1 MAAWLRRKVPSTW
14 EDSGPDW
21 TVWGKSPCVP
31 FARHCPLSDV
41 LGWRVRK
48 QTQQLLKILGTR
60 GLLSLHYQCTIVL
73 GLQEKSKTYFEYLL
87 CGRSLS
93 YSEFSSDPCL
103 DICSFQKVSS
113 ASNTPYQSAKAV
125 LMLT

>member
-1 MAAWLRRKVPSTW
+1 MEANPATPKNPGYT
-14 EDSGPDW
+14 
-21 TVWGKSPCVP
+21 
-31 FARHCPLSDV
+31 
-41 LGWRVRK
+41 
-48 QTQQLLKILGTR
+48 

-103 DICSFQKVSS
+103 DILLFPESEFSQ
-113 ASNTPYQSAKAV
+113 NTPYQSAKAV